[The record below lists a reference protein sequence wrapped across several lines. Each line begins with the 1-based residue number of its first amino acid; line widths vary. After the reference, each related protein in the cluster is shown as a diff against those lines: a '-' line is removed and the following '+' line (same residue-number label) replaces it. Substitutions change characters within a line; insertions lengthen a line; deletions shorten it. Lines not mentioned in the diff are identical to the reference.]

1 MRINNNIS
9 ALNTHRN
16 MVSNNNASAKSMEK
30 LSSGLR
36 INRAG
41 DDAAGLSIS
50 EKMRSQIAGLE
61 QSASNAQD
69 GISYIQTAEG
79 ALTEV
84 NSMLTRM
91 KELSVQRSNGT
102 YNEDDIKNID
112 LELGSLS
119 DEIANIINTTEFN
132 GKNVFTEEVDV
143 VIGHDGGS
151 ILNIEAATLDDGAD
165 VDLTDMFTTI
175 GLDPAG
181 DADDNAAEAVEIAN
195 IDAAIN
201 IVNSQRAVYGSYQNR
216 LEHTINNLGATAEN
230 LTAAESRIRD
240 TDMAKEMMEFTKN
253 NVLQQAAQ
261 TMLAQANQQPQ
272 SVLSLL
278 R

>member
-16 MVSNNNASAKSMEK
+16 IGINSNAASKSMEK

-50 EKMRSQIAGLE
+50 EKMRAQIAGLN
-61 QSASNAQD
+61 QAAQNAQS

-84 NSMLTRM
+84 SSMLTRM
-91 KELSVQRSNGT
+91 KELNVQKSNGT
-102 YNEDDIKNID
+102 YNAEDIENID
-112 LELGSLS
+112 LELDALGA
-119 DEIANIINTTEFN
+119 EIDNIFNTTQFN
-132 GKNVFTEEVDV
+132 GKSAFEAVN
-143 VIGHDGGS
+143 IAISHDGGVK
-151 ILNIEAATLDDGAD
+151 LTVEKALLDDAK
-165 VDLTDMFTTI
+165 
-175 GLDPAG
+175 GLNR
-181 DADDNAAEAVEIAN
+181 DADASDIDTA
-195 IDAAIN
+195 IDALN
-201 IVNSQRAVYGSYQNR
+201 LQRAKYGAAQNR
-216 LEHTINNLGATAEN
+216 LEHTINNLGATSEN

-240 TDMAKEMMEFTKN
+240 TDMASEMMEFTKN
-253 NVLQQAAQ
+253 NILQQAAQ
-261 TMLAQANQQPQ
+261 AMLVQANQQPQ
-272 SVLSLL
+272 TVLNLL